1 MDPVWTRHVTVNHWW
16 DPGWTQPGPGR
27 VWMPGPRVHALPR
40 LPSTES
46 TEADDHTRLLVAF
59 GDGAG
64 PSAELAGLARC
75 PETAELARDRKRR
88 SWKGFGNSGAGTG
101 SETADSAGVRRQRIS
116 SGAQR
121 RRRWSRLEDGGAEQG
136 SKTAELAPGP
146 ETAELARARRWL
158 ISSGAKR
165 RRSWLGL

>member
-1 MDPVWTRHVTVNHWW
+1 MCLPIYTLQRFIQHWIELVICIMDPVWTRHVTVNHWW

-64 PSAELAGLARC
+64 PSAEMAGLARC
-75 PETAELARDRKRR
+75 PEMAELARDRKRR
-88 SWKGFGNSGAGTG
+88 K
-101 SETADSAGVRRQRIS
+101 RRS
-116 SGAQR
+116 
-121 RRRWSRLEDGGAEQG
+121 WSRLEDDGAEQG

-146 ETAELARARRWL
+146 ETAEPVRARRWL

-165 RRSWLGL
+165 RRSWPGLEDGELARA